1 MPVLI
6 CPECGAENLP
16 DAETCVV
23 CQASLLG
30 VEPADPG
37 QPQPDT
43 QDEHVPVDQPEDDL
57 SDLLSSLKQDDTLDD
72 FQDGEEGP
80 RPALDIGEVEEQEDS
95 LEEPEVPEWLHRIRQ
110 RAQTEPDSVGDVTQ
124 RIKAAQES
132 LDEQKKVAQE
142 QQLESV
148 IKKIHGED
156 DGQPPGKT
164 EDDVEQPAEGDE
176 QVVED
181 SDWLTRIRKKHRPEL
196 GDEIQGTLSEREGDS
211 LLQWLV
217 ALEEGGSQSEGVE
230 GEPLQRADL
239 VEDTQE
245 VEVSPTPGDS
255 TQEIDIRESSPA
267 KRTETELRITREEQ
281 TRADQLAATIIDE
294 KAPRP
299 VREPRKE
306 ASPQGIRRVLGL
318 LLVIILSFMLFF
330 QCSGGVTSGLQEPQ
344 GVAVREWAEDLPAEA
359 NLLFVLD
366 YQAGYAP
373 ELDLSARPILE
384 LINDEGRAVSI
395 LSSSPSGS
403 LLFYRLLDQT
413 SGLDRLVVNDL
424 GYYPVESFG
433 AYGLANQ
440 VRSNWQIT
448 SQPEFTKRLPSG
460 PFDGILILAD
470 DYGGAMAWIEQ
481 LSSLAP
487 EIPIYLI
494 VTAQAAPLLLP
505 YWEAGQVKGII
516 AGMTNVISMD
526 GETAA
531 FASRW
536 RAYQAGILLVI
547 VLLLVGLFF
556 PVYHLQ
562 DGEGGRQ

>member
-6 CPECGAENLP
+6 CPECGAENLT
-16 DAETCVV
+16 DAETCAV

-30 VEPADPG
+30 VAPEDLG
-37 QPQPDT
+37 QPQPEA
-43 QDEHVPVDQPEDDL
+43 QDEHGPVDQPEDDL
-57 SDLLSSLKQDDTLDD
+57 SDLLSSLKQDDALED
-72 FQDGEEGP
+72 FSESEEGP
-80 RPALDIGEVEEQEDS
+80 RPALEIGKVEEQEDS

-110 RAQTEPDSVGDVTQ
+110 RAQTESDSVGDVTQ

-132 LDEQKKVAQE
+132 LDEQKKEVQE
-142 QQLESV
+142 QRLESV

-156 DGQPPGKT
+156 DGQPSGETK
-164 EDDVEQPAEGDE
+164 EGEEQPTEGDE
-176 QVVED
+176 QVVEE
-181 SDWLTRIRKKHRPEL
+181 SDWLTRIRKKHRPDL
-196 GDEIQGTLSEREGDS
+196 GDEVQEALSKREGDS

-217 ALEEGGSQSEGVE
+217 ALEEGESESEGLEVE
-230 GEPLQRADL
+230 PSQTGDL
-239 VEDTQE
+239 AEDTQE

-255 TQEIDIRESSPA
+255 TQEIDIRESLPA

-330 QCSGGVTSGLQEPQ
+330 QGSGSVISGLHEPQ
-344 GVAVREWAEDLPAEA
+344 GMAVQAWAEGLPAEA

-384 LINDEGRAVSI
+384 LIDGEGRAVSI

-413 SGLDRLVVNDL
+413 SGSDRLVVFDL

-440 VRSNWQIT
+440 IRSNWQIT
-448 SQPEFTKRLPSG
+448 SQPEFAKRLPAG
-460 PFDGILILAD
+460 PFDGILILSD

-487 EIPIYLI
+487 EIPIYVI
-494 VTAQAAPLLLP
+494 ATEQAAPLLLP
-505 YWEAGQVKGII
+505 YWEAGQVKGIM
-516 AGMTNVISMD
+516 AGTTDVINMG
-526 GETAA
+526 GETGA
-531 FASRW
+531 FANQW

-547 VLLLVGLFF
+547 VLLLFGLFF
-556 PVYHLQ
+556 PVYYSQ
-562 DGEGGRQ
+562 DGEGGGQ

>member
-6 CPECGAENLP
+6 CPECGAENLL
-16 DAETCVV
+16 DVETCAV
-23 CQASLLG
+23 CQASFLG

-37 QPQPDT
+37 QPQPEV
-43 QDEHVPVDQPEDDL
+43 QDEHDPVNQPEDDL
-57 SDLLSSLKQDDTLDD
+57 SDLLSSLKQDDALDD
-72 FQDGEEGP
+72 FPKGEEGP
-80 RPALDIGEVEEQEDS
+80 QPALDIGEVEEQEGS
-95 LEEPEVPEWLHRIRQ
+95 HEEPGVPEWLHRIRQ
-110 RAQTEPDSVGDVTQ
+110 RAQTEPDSVGDITQ

-132 LDEQKKVAQE
+132 LDEQKKEVQE
-142 QQLESV
+142 QRLESV

-156 DGQPPGKT
+156 DEQPPGDITRNEKQAT
-164 EDDVEQPAEGDE
+164 EDDEAVAED
-176 QVVED
+176 V
-181 SDWLTRIRKKHRPEL
+181 DWLTRIRKKHWPEL
-196 GDEIQGTLSEREGDS
+196 AEEVQETLSEREGDS

-217 ALEEGGSQSEGVE
+217 ALEEGESGSEGSE
-230 GEPLQRADL
+230 DEPLQSGNLA
-239 VEDTQE
+239 EDTQE
-245 VEVSPTPGDS
+245 VEVAPPPGDS
-255 TQEIDIRESSPA
+255 TQEIDIQGTSQA

-294 KAPRP
+294 KATRP
-299 VREPRKE
+299 VREPRKG

-330 QCSGGVTSGLQEPQ
+330 QGSGGITTGLQEPQ
-344 GVAVREWAEDLPAEA
+344 GVAVREWSEGLPGEA

-373 ELDLSARPILE
+373 ELDLSTRPVLE
-384 LINDEGRAVSI
+384 LIVGEGRVVSI

-413 SGLDRLVVNDL
+413 SGRDSLVVRDL

-470 DYGGAMAWIEQ
+470 DYDGAMAWIEQ

-487 EIPIYLI
+487 ETPIYLL
-494 VTAQAAPLLLP
+494 VTAQAVPLLLP
-505 YWEAGQVKGII
+505 YWESGQVMGIME
-516 AGMTNVISMD
+516 GMTDAISMD
-526 GETAA
+526 GDTTALS
-531 FASRW
+531 SRY
-536 RAYQAGILLVI
+536 RAYQAGVLLLI
-547 VLLLVGLFF
+547 VLLLIGLFF
-556 PVYHLQ
+556 PVHLLQ
-562 DGEGGRQ
+562 DGEGGGR

>member
-1 MPVLI
+1 MPMLI
-6 CPECGAENLP
+6 CPECGAENLS

-37 QPQPDT
+37 QPQPDVR
-43 QDEHVPVDQPEDDL
+43 DEHDPVDQPENDL
-57 SDLLSSLKQDDTLDD
+57 SDLLSSLKGDDALDEL
-72 FQDGEEGP
+72 QEGEEGP
-80 RPALDIGEVEEQEDS
+80 RSALDIGEVEEQGDS

-132 LDEQKKVAQE
+132 LDEQKIEVQE
-142 QQLESV
+142 QRLESV

-156 DGQPPGKT
+156 DGQPPDET
-164 EDDVEQPAEGDE
+164 RDDEEHPAEDDE
-176 QVVED
+176 QVVEER
-181 SDWLTRIRKKHRPEL
+181 DWLTRVRKKHRPEL
-196 GDEIQGTLSEREGDS
+196 GDEVQETLSEREGDS

-217 ALEEGGSQSEGVE
+217 ALEEGGSESEGAD
-230 GEPLQRADL
+230 GEPLQTGDL
-239 VEDTQE
+239 HEDTQE

-255 TQEIDIRESSPA
+255 TQEIDIRESSLV

-281 TRADQLAATIIDE
+281 TRADQLAAIIIDE

-306 ASPQGIRRVLGL
+306 ASPQTIRRVMGL

-330 QCSGGVTSGLQEPQ
+330 QDSGRITSGLQEPQ
-344 GVAVREWAEDLPAEA
+344 GVAVWEWAEGLPAEA

-366 YQAGYAP
+366 YQAGYSP
-373 ELDLSARPILE
+373 ELNLSARPILE
-384 LINDEGRAVSI
+384 LIDGEGRAVSI

-403 LLFYRLLDQT
+403 LLFYRLLDQA
-413 SGLDRLVVNDL
+413 SEREHLVVHDL
-424 GYYPVESFG
+424 GYYPEESFG

-470 DYGGAMAWIEQ
+470 DYAGAMAWIEQ

-494 VTAQAAPLLLP
+494 VTAQAFPLLLP

-516 AGMTNVISMD
+516 AGMTDVINID
-526 GETAA
+526 GETTV
-531 FASRW
+531 FSSRW

-547 VLLLVGLFF
+547 VWLVVGLFF
-556 PVYHLQ
+556 PVYHSQ
-562 DGEGGRQ
+562 DGEGGGQ